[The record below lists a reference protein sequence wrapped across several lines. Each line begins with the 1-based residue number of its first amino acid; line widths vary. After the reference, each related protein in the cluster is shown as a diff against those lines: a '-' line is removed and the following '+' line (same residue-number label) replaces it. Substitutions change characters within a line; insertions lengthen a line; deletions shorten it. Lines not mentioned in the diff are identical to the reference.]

1 MPRSP
6 ALRFVCGS
14 ALVLSLLP
22 GRLASADPTPS
33 ERESA
38 RELMAEGDKKL
49 AAKDAAGAYKAYA
62 EAHRLM
68 NVPTT
73 GLEVA
78 RVAESLGRFVEA
90 RDTCLLAAKLPTAP
104 SEPKV
109 FAKARRECAALAESV
124 GPKLATLELAI
135 AGAPGGA
142 IVTVEIDG
150 VPTTTVSATL
160 SRRVDPGK
168 RHVVAHLDG
177 YADAKGEVVLEPG
190 STQQLKLALSRASAA
205 PPATSTPSAAAPPPV
220 APPAPADAAAE
231 APSRVPA
238 YVAWG
243 VGGVGL
249 VVGTVFG
256 VRAIGKKGD
265 RDELCP
271 GGRCTTQAGLDRDGE
286 ARSSA
291 LVSTVGVGVGVVGAA
306 VGTWLFVR
314 GGSKPSSTS
323 LSPMVGRD
331 AAGVVAGG
339 SF

>member
-1 MPRSP
+1 
-6 ALRFVCGS
+6 
-14 ALVLSLLP
+14 
-22 GRLASADPTPS
+22 
-33 ERESA
+33 
-38 RELMAEGDKKL
+38 MAEGDKKL
-49 AAKDAAGAYKAYA
+49 AAKDAPGAYKAYA

-78 RVAESLGRFVEA
+78 RVAESLGRLVEA

-109 FAKARRECAALAESV
+109 FGKARRDCTELADRIA
-124 GPKLATLELAI
+124 PKLSTLEISI
-135 AGAPGGA
+135 AGAPTGA
-142 IVTVEIDG
+142 KINIEIDG
-150 VPTTTVSATL
+150 VPTTTVSASL

-168 RHVVAHLDG
+168 RVVVARLDG
-177 YADAKGEVVLEPG
+177 FTEAKGEIQLASG
-190 STQQLKLALSRASAA
+190 ATQQLKLALKPVGTASAA
-205 PPATSTPSAAAPPPV
+205 PTAPPSAPSA
-220 APPAPADAAAE
+220 PAPAPAAASIDSTTV
-231 APSRVPA
+231 APTGHLPA

-243 VGGVGL
+243 VGGAGL

-256 VRAIGKKGD
+256 LRALAKKSD
-265 RDELCP
+265 RDTLCP
-271 GGRCTTQAGLDRDGE
+271 GGRCTSPTGLDRDSE

-291 LVSTVGVGVGVVGAA
+291 LISTVGVGVGVVGAA

-314 GGSKPSSTS
+314 AGSKPSSTS